1 MQDIRVN
8 AEEFK
13 RRRKHEQLKQRLTNA
28 LKHYCLPLAIE
39 GSFLPRK
46 REISRAKNNKFQ
58 SRYFFSTYLKE

>member
-13 RRRKHEQLKQRLTNA
+13 RKRKHEQLKQRLTNA

-39 GSFLPRK
+39 GFYQEKGKYQELRIINFNHVTSFPR
-46 REISRAKNNKFQ
+46 ISKN
-58 SRYFFSTYLKE
+58 E